1 MMSSQKEFDD
11 VMDNDEYVQQLGH
24 RLMEEKAAMI
34 STLAA
39 LAKRIIQ
46 ISPREKNEVIIPQ
59 NVLLSLTQSLEI
71 ELCLRSM
78 DEIDPNWKAKA
89 LDDLAADPV
98 RMEQLLKDIGGV
110 IPQEVLEG
118 IQHEMGNIKHTLH

>member
-1 MMSSQKEFDD
+1 
-11 VMDNDEYVQQLGH
+11 
-24 RLMEEKAAMI
+24 
-34 STLAA
+34 
-39 LAKRIIQ
+39 
-46 ISPREKNEVIIPQ
+46 
-59 NVLLSLTQSLEI
+59 
-71 ELCLRSM
+71 
-78 DEIDPNWKAKA
+78 